1 MIFVFELSVK
11 NVNIYLR
18 LFLLKVFNIKI
29 RFILLC
35 IGFYWCKIWIYVNIY
50 VVFFN
55 KNNLL
60 KKY

>member
-55 KNNLL
+55 KNN
-60 KKY
+60 